1 MPSDL
6 IDSVAPPAAWRAS
19 SIHSSYL
26 RIAFA
31 LAEKM
36 GLHTDA
42 RAPTQARLLPFLD
55 ILPLLDL
62 LDVKRRPQLGAALGD
77 LVPAAAH
84 GALGYAVVSSATIGQ
99 AMQTVARFAPM
110 RNRLFSYTCSAD
122 DTETVLRLEPSF
134 EMRGYRRF
142 VEIGT
147 TVSVFKMIQSLAG
160 AEAAAKMRFDAN
172 WSEAYSFPCPID
184 IRYSRGVS
192 ALRVPAEVA
201 NAPTLTADAKLYAI
215 ACQNCTE
222 ELAILD
228 GSIAARLR
236 AIMPDENNSWPT
248 LVDAAGHVALSP
260 RTLIRK
266 LAAEGLSYQA
276 LLDEAKGEMACW
288 YLRNTALPLSQIADH
303 LGFLDDSNFSRSFRR
318 WRHTTP
324 LSYRKSRRA
333 VSENSELH
341 ASD

>member
-1 MPSDL
+1 MPSDP

-42 RAPTQARLLPFLD
+42 LAPTQARLLPFLD
-55 ILPLLDL
+55 ILPLLDV

-99 AMQTVARFAPM
+99 AMQTAARFAPM

-122 DTETVLRLEPSF
+122 DTETVLELEPSF

-160 AEAAAKMRFDAN
+160 AEAASKMQFDAS
-172 WSEAYSFPCPID
+172 WSAAHSFPCPID
-184 IRYSRGVS
+184 IRYSRAVS

-201 NAPTLTADAKLYAI
+201 NAPTLTADAKLYAM

-236 AIMPDENNSWPT
+236 AIMPDETNTWPS
-248 LVDAAGHVALSP
+248 LVDAARRVALSP

-266 LAAEGLSYQA
+266 LQAEGLSYQA

-288 YLRNTALPLSQIADH
+288 YLRNTALPLSQIADR

-318 WRHTTP
+318 WRRTTP
-324 LSYRKSRRA
+324 LTYRKTRGAVVEESRA
-333 VSENSELH
+333 PADH
-341 ASD
+341 